1 MTPRRAFNLFALGA
15 GGVGLIALLRSL
27 GFDDVMRTA
36 LGVGNGFALVLA
48 LAVAG
53 IFCDAAAMH
62 VLMRPEA
69 RMVSYWRV
77 VAAQA
82 SGLTLNLLTPGAK
95 LGEVTKV
102 TLLTERAPRNRAV
115 STVLLFNLCY
125 LYFQTAV
132 VVIGVPLLNSQLTL
146 PRSVENRIWIG
157 LLALLAL
164 AVLIGTVVHRGIVRT
179 VLGIAARARLVSAR
193 TRDRLTET
201 LAVIDRHVRELHLG
215 STPSTRAGMGLV
227 ALAKMLTW
235 AEISV
240 ILYSLGAR
248 PSATVLLAILVGT
261 IIIDELSAIV
271 PFGLGLAD
279 AGNYLLFGILGL
291 TPVAGAALTLVR
303 RGRNAALAA
312 LGLAVMLALTVVDHV
327 AVARRRARIHS
338 IRAG

>member
-1 MTPRRAFNLFALGA
+1 MTPRRAFNLFALAAGA
-15 GGVGLIALLRSL
+15 LGLIVLLRSV

-36 LGVGNGFALVLA
+36 LAVGNGFALVLA

-102 TLLTERAPRNRAV
+102 TLLAERAPRNRAI

-125 LYFQTAV
+125 LYLQTAIV
-132 VVIGVPLLNSQLTL
+132 LVGVPLVNSQLTL

-157 LLALLAL
+157 SLALLAL
-164 AVLIGTVVHRGIVRT
+164 AVLAGIVVHRGVVRT
-179 VLGIAARARLVSAR
+179 VLGVAARVRLVSAP
-193 TRDRLTET
+193 TRDRLIGR
-201 LAVIDRHVRELHLG
+201 LAAIDRHVRELHLG
-215 STPSTRAGMGLV
+215 KTSSTRAGMGLV
-227 ALAKMLTW
+227 ALAKMLAW
-235 AEISV
+235 AEIAV

-248 PSATVLLAILVGT
+248 PSASVLLAILVAT
-261 IIIDELSAIV
+261 IVIDELSAVV
-271 PFGLGLAD
+271 PFGLGIAD
-279 AGNYLLFGILGL
+279 AGNYVLFGALGL
-291 TPVAGAALTLVR
+291 TPLAGAALTLVR
-303 RGRNAALAA
+303 RGRNAALAL
-312 LGLAVMLALTVVDHV
+312 LGLGLMLALTFVDRV
-327 AVARRRARIHS
+327 ALARRRARIFALP
-338 IRAG
+338 R